1 MSKIEV
7 KNMAS
12 IAAGIEELPP
22 VSASI
27 VKGYRIYR
35 SPVQVK
41 FVNVVAIDE
50 SENML
55 VVVASD
61 LTIDEAQRLCK
72 ILNKAYKIEGEDE
85 DEDGNYQ

>member
-1 MSKIEV
+1 MNQIEV
-7 KNMAS
+7 KNMES
-12 IAAGIEELPP
+12 IAAGIEALPP

-50 SENML
+50 QENIL

-61 LTIDEAQRLCK
+61 LTIDEAQRLCE
-72 ILNKAYKIEGEDE
+72 ILNQAYEIQEEGK
-85 DEDGNYQ
+85 